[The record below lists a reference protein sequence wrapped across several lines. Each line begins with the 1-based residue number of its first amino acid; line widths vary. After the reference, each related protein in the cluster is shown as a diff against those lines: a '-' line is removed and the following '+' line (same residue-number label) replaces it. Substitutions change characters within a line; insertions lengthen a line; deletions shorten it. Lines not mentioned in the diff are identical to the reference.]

1 MKKFSDID
9 SVNLILIKFNKEIE
23 KIDVA
28 VSNTELRQCLM
39 DNDEYLSKYIVNV
52 RNLIPDKF
60 SQKELK
66 LIVTLNIDKNNNP
79 YIVTNLK
86 YPFRLGKYLAE
97 YCSVTLN
104 ELNDYFSSI
113 LKVSISRMDA
123 KNLQTVNTK
132 L

>member
-66 LIVTLNIDKNNNP
+66 LVVTLNIDKNNNP

>member
-104 ELNDYFSSI
+104 ELNDYFSSV

-123 KNLQTVNTK
+123 KYLQTVNTK

>member
-9 SVNLILIKFNKEIE
+9 SVNLILIKFNKETE

>member
-39 DNDEYLSKYIVNV
+39 DNDEYLSNYIVNV

>member
-104 ELNDYFSSI
+104 ELNDYFSSV